1 VKLYKQTKNAQSG
14 GSQFWSFRLCWHGEV
29 IRKSTRTTNRRE
41 AERIAATYRETLARS
56 DAGIPVKKT
65 APSFADFSKRFME
78 AIEVRCAEKPATVG
92 FYREK
97 VTRLLEYPPL
107 ASARLDEIDE
117 ALIEG
122 YVQQRREHWAPATV
136 NRALATLRRALRLA
150 YEWKVIDRVPRTHF
164 LPGERS
170 REFVLSHQQEKL
182 YLDTAPQPL
191 RDVAVLIL
199 DTGLRPG
206 EALAP
211 QWPDVHLEP
220 AAGARFGYLHV
231 REGKSRHAK
240 RNVSLTARMHQMLE
254 GRQAEATSLWV
265 FPGYP
270 EGGKPGSKPYR
281 GTSLNH
287 QHQQIRTLLNLPKD
301 FVVHSLRH
309 TALTRLGEAGAD
321 AFTIMRIAGH
331 SSVTVSQRY
340 VHPSPEALEGAFE
353 RLEALNARRLEAL
366 NAKGAGMQQAGIPVV
381 IPAGS
386 AERENPAKL
395 LN

>member
-41 AERIAATYRETLARS
+41 AERIAAAYRETLARS
-56 DAGIPVKKT
+56 DVGIPVKKT
-65 APSFADFSKRFME
+65 APSFSDFSKRFME

-150 YEWKVIDRVPRTHF
+150 YEWKVIDRDPRTHF
-164 LPGERS
+164 LPGERD
-170 REFVLSHQQEKL
+170 REFVLSHVQESL
-182 YLDTAPQPL
+182 YLAAASQPL
-191 RDVAVLIL
+191 RDAALLIL

-206 EALAP
+206 EALAVE
-211 QWPDVHLEP
+211 WPDIHLEP
-220 AAGARFGYLHV
+220 AAGAKFGYLHV
-231 REGKSRHAK
+231 RDGKSHNAR
-240 RNVSLTARMHQMLE
+240 RNVSLTSRVREMLAARRAQT
-254 GRQAEATSLWV
+254 QSLYV

-270 EGGKPGSKPYR
+270 EGAKPGSKPFQ

-287 QHQQIRTLLNLPKD
+287 QHEKARNLLKLPKD
-301 FVVHSLRH
+301 FMVHSLRH

-321 AFTIMRIAGH
+321 VFTIMRIAGH

-340 VHPSPEALEGAFE
+340 VHPSPEALERAFE
-353 RLEALNARRLEAL
+353 CLEALNRGES
-366 NAKGAGMQQAGIPVV
+366 QEAGIPVV

>member
-1 VKLYKQTKNAQSG
+1 MKLYRQPKSKGSG
-14 GSQFWSFRLCWHGEV
+14 GSKFWSFRLCWRGEV

-41 AERIAATYRETLARS
+41 AERIAAAYREALARS
-56 DAGIPVKKT
+56 EAGIPVKKT

-78 AIEVRCAEKPATVG
+78 AIEVRCASKPATVE

-107 ASARLDEIDE
+107 ASARLDDIDE

-150 YEWKVIDRVPRTHF
+150 YEWKVINRVPRTHF
-164 LPGERS
+164 LPGERV

-182 YLDTAPQPL
+182 YLDTAPQLL
-191 RDVAVLIL
+191 RDAAVLIL

-206 EALAP
+206 EALALE
-211 QWPDVHLEP
+211 WRDIHLEP

-240 RNVSLTARMHQMLE
+240 RNVSLTVRVREMLAARQE
-254 GRQAEATSLWV
+254 QVQSLYV

-270 EGGKPGSKPYR
+270 NDGKPGSKPFQ

-287 QHQQIRTLLNLPKD
+287 QHEKVRTQLKLPKD
-301 FVVHSLRH
+301 FAVYSLRH

-340 VHPSPEALEGAFE
+340 VHPSPEALERAFE
-353 RLEALNARRLEAL
+353 RLEALNTSRAELREV
-366 NAKGAGMQQAGIPVV
+366 GIPTG
-381 IPAGS
+381 IPTQG
-386 AERENPAKL
+386 AEAETTSKL
-395 LN
+395 LM

>member
-1 VKLYKQTKNAQSG
+1 MAVYKPRKSRYWWYKFTWRGVLIRRSTKQTNKRVAEQMEAAHKTA
-14 GSQFWSFRLCWHGEV
+14 LAKGEV
-29 IRKSTRTTNRRE
+29 GLREKRPAPTFAEFSTR
-41 AERIAATYRETLARS
+41 
-56 DAGIPVKKT
+56 
-65 APSFADFSKRFME
+65 FMQ
-78 AIEVRCAEKPATVG
+78 AIEVRCASKPATVG

-97 VTRLLEYPPL
+97 LARLLEYPPL

-122 YVQQRREHWAPATV
+122 FVQQRREQWAPATT

-150 YEWKVIDRVPRTHF
+150 YEWKLIHRLPRIHL
-164 LPGERS
+164 LPGERT
-170 REFVLSHQQEKL
+170 REFVLSHELEAL
-182 YLDTAPQPL
+182 YLAAAPQPL

-206 EALAP
+206 EALAL

-220 AAGARFGYLHV
+220 APGAKFGYLSV
-231 REGKSRHAK
+231 RGGKSANAK
-240 RNVSLTARMHQMLE
+240 RNVSLTSRVREMLIARRTQTDCLY
-254 GRQAEATSLWV
+254 V

-270 EGGKPGSKPYR
+270 AGAKPGSQPYR

-287 QHQQIRTLLNLPKD
+287 QHLKTRNLLKLPKD

-331 SSVTVSQRY
+331 SSISVSQRY
-340 VHPSPEALEGAFE
+340 VHPTPEALERAFE
-353 RLEALNARRLEAL
+353 RLEALNAHRGEPRQVGILS
-366 NAKGAGMQQAGIPVV
+366 GIPT
-381 IPAGS
+381 PS
-386 AERENPAKL
+386 ADRAL
-395 LN
+395 LDNCLK